1 MPLGVLEARMWS
13 VSVIVVGVGVPLRA
27 RIVLDMVHLDGRVG
41 CGAPES
47 CARYLRCY
55 CEHLLGAKGS
65 HDASVRVQARVL
77 YRALLRLYM
86 RGHATPDPCNARDGE
101 F

>member
-13 VSVIVVGVGVPLRA
+13 VSVIVVGVGVPALRA
-27 RIVLDMVHLDGRVG
+27 RIVLYMVHLDGRVG

-47 CARYLRCY
+47 CARYLRCC

-77 YRALLRLYM
+77 
-86 RGHATPDPCNARDGE
+86 
-101 F
+101 